1 MNKTIWKYQLDTTDK
16 QTITMPFGAEILS
29 VQMQGLNPCMWV
41 LVNPSKELEDRY
53 IEIYGTGHIIGCDMG
68 IDRAYIGT
76 YQVSGN
82 QLVFHVFERID

>member
-41 LVNPSKELEDRY
+41 LVNPSKELEDRK
-53 IEIYGTGHIIGCDMG
+53 HND
-68 IDRAYIGT
+68 
-76 YQVSGN
+76 
-82 QLVFHVFERID
+82 